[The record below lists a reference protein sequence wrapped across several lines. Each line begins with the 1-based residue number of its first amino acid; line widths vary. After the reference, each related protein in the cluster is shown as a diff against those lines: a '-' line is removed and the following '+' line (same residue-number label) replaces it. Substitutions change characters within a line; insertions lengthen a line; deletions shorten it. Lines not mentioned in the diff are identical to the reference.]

1 VKRDGQDFNSPACG
15 AAIGALKTAQS
26 DPKNCIFQSG
36 YLDHQMDCIK
46 HLLLP
51 HVDVI
56 SKSENEQVAL
66 VYKMYEIMEKYVEDI
81 IHLKWMSPKS

>member
-1 VKRDGQDFNSPACG
+1 
-15 AAIGALKTAQS
+15 
-26 DPKNCIFQSG
+26 
-36 YLDHQMDCIK
+36 MDCIK